1 MTHDEKELLERDLF
15 GMTTDEIEEQA
26 ARCGA
31 IETLAEYLGDARGEL
46 LSGRTDKAHQLLRR
60 ANYLA
65 GLDMR
70 TLLEKSLSIGNK
82 DAARTLE
89 ALDEFEALLR
99 RANYVAGL
107 DMRTLLEKS
116 LSIGN
121 EDAARLLEALD
132 EVKAQDPTARCKHCG
147 WKGSKEGLEYVEAI
161 IRGDQGTG
169 EFAAICPECGHYTE
183 EL

>member
-46 LSGRTDKAHQLLRR
+46 LSGRTDKAHQ
-60 ANYLA
+60 
-65 GLDMR
+65 
-70 TLLEKSLSIGNK
+70 
-82 DAARTLE
+82 
-89 ALDEFEALLR
+89 LLR